1 MLRFGW
7 EEKSWFGQFVSVAA
21 AVFALAFMYLAIT
34 HVLVWRYDSRIASG
48 DLNPPAL
55 RSLPDADAVMVLGAQ
70 IGDVPDTVSLRA
82 LTGALKQSIKSLPW
96 DRALVRRN
104 THGTLV
110 TLHSVFIP
118 VNGMASAFALCAK
131 LANVPPGCVPAI
143 ASSDE
148 LRRMDGRAVSPG
160 ALAAMGIAPYSEQ
173 TRRWPGKVATALP
186 PKIIYVERPAKEQKP
201 AALPTPV
208 HTAPVQMANAR
219 VQPPLKLQ
227 PGLHRASTRGRDSV
241 YWLSKTYRPGGPGV
255 VSVVAAGDVM
265 MGSIS
270 TGLNPAIRPGT
281 DAATL
286 VGSDLANIFRRADI
300 AFANLEGPL
309 YNGGAGS
316 AKSCKNCFSFHS
328 PPYYA
333 QVLANLGI
341 DAVSLANNHSGDY
354 GEAGRLSTMAALRKA
369 GIGFGGLNRD
379 GARAATLILPGGR
392 KAAVVAFAP
401 NSGTLNLNNI
411 GAAQALVRQ
420 LKKTHDLV
428 IVSFHGGAE
437 GWAYVHVPKKEEFF
451 YGEDRGNVMRFA
463 HAVIDAGADLVIGQG
478 PHVPRAVEIY
488 RGHLIAY
495 SLGNFWTYSGVL
507 NFAVSGLGP
516 VLEAWLAPNGEVAGF
531 TIHSTRQAGLGV
543 PHLDPLGEAGRY
555 VMYLTKSDF
564 PGSYSRLAR
573 ASRQLPVA
581 VAGGEGGE
589 TPILNGSGS

>member
-7 EEKSWFGQFVSVAA
+7 EAKSWYGQFVSVAT
-21 AVFALAFMYLAIT
+21 AVFAFAFVYLAVT
-34 HVLVWRYDSRIASG
+34 HLLVWRYDRRVAAG

-55 RSLPDADAVMVLGAQ
+55 RSLPEADAVMVLGAQ
-70 IGDVPDTVSLRA
+70 IGDVPDAVSLRA
-82 LTGALKQSIKSLPW
+82 LTGALKQSVQTLPW
-96 DRALVRRN
+96 KRALTRRN

-118 VNGMASAFALCAK
+118 VNGMGAAFALCAK
-131 LANVPPGCVPAI
+131 LANLPPGCVPAI

-148 LRRMDGRAVSPG
+148 LHRMDGRAVSRG
-160 ALAAMGIAPYSEQ
+160 ALAAMGIEPYSQ
-173 TRRWPGKVATALP
+173 KPDSRWPAKVAQVP
-186 PKIIYVERPAKEQKP
+186 PKIIYVERPSHEQKP
-201 AALPTPV
+201 EAKP
-208 HTAPVQMANAR
+208 APVQLAKTN
-219 VQPPLKLQ
+219 VQPMLQLQ
-227 PGLHRASTRGRDSV
+227 PGLQRIPSRGGDPV
-241 YWLSKTYRPGGPGV
+241 FWLSKTYRPGSPGV
-255 VSVVAAGDVM
+255 VSVVAAGDLM
-265 MGSIS
+265 MGSIG

-286 VGSDLANIFRRADI
+286 IGPGLANIFRRADI
-300 AFANLEGPL
+300 AFVNLEGPL
-309 YNGGAGS
+309 YSGGAGS

-354 GEAGRLSTMAALRKA
+354 GEAGRISTMAALRKA
-369 GIGFGGLNRD
+369 RIGFGGLNRD

-411 GAAQALVRQ
+411 AAAQMLVRQ

-463 HAVIDAGADLVIGQG
+463 HAVIDAGADLVVGQG

-507 NFAVSGLGP
+507 NYAVSGLGP
-516 VLEAWLAPNGEVAGF
+516 VLETWLAPNGEVAGF

-543 PHLDPLGEAGRY
+543 PHLDPLGEASRY
-555 VMYLTKSDF
+555 VLYLTKSDF
-564 PGSYSRLAR
+564 PGSYSRLAK
-573 ASRQLPVA
+573 ANHSLPVA
-581 VAGGEGGE
+581 VARGEGGE
-589 TPILNGSGS
+589 TPILTGSGS